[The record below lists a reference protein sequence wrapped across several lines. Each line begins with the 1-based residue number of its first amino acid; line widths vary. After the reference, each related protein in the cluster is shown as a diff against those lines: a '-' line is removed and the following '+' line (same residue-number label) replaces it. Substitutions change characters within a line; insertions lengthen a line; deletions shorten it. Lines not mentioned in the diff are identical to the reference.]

1 MALKEIDEL
10 IDVDI
15 KSEITK
21 FNPEQ
26 NEELRMKLLSLQ
38 SSYIPLREVKLEK
51 LVDCMIENK
60 DKFNQNKDVKFLNM
74 LEEGKNLLII

>member
-60 DKFNQNKDVKFLNM
+60 DKFNKNKDVKFLNM